1 MKVQPKRIAL
11 FLVDA
16 FPSLC
21 CVEHTLACL
30 FFSSLFAGAPPENR
44 ANCSQDDCNRGAP
57 TDEMLQDLSQ
67 EITPFWKDLGHRL
80 KVPNKRIDEIHVDN
94 IQYLGVREKAFQ
106 MLMAWKEQRSDV
118 AKITELS
125 RALKALGK
133 NRTEMKYC
141 VDSNFVDDTA
151 I

>member
-16 FPSLC
+16 CPSLC
-21 CVEHTLACL
+21 CVEHTLNCL
-30 FFSSLFAGAPPENR
+30 FFSLFAGAPPAKR
-44 ANCSQDDCNRGAP
+44 ANRSQDECNRETP
-57 TDEMLQDLSQ
+57 TDEVLHKLSQ
-67 EITPFWKDLGHRL
+67 DIIPFWKDLGRKL
-80 KVPNKRIDEIHVDN
+80 KVPNEKIDEIHIDN
-94 IQYLGVREKAFQ
+94 VQYQGVSEKAFQ
-106 MLMAWKEQRSDV
+106 MLRVWKEQRSDV

-133 NRTEMKYC
+133 DRTEMKYC
-141 VDSNFVDDTA
+141 SGSSFMDYTA